1 MKTCCFCS
9 GVLPKVSVSCV
20 ACGGRAC
27 TLACLQDHADLKHP
41 NANLQW
47 SQDRKRPMLSVALLA
62 LMFAGIVLLLL
73 LDSADFIK

>member
-1 MKTCCFCS
+1 MKACAFCS
-9 GVLPKVSVSCV
+9 SCIVGTSITCV
-20 ACGGRAC
+20 ACGAKFD
-27 TLACLQDHADLKHP
+27 TIACLQNHADLKHP

-47 SQDRKRPMLSVALLA
+47 SQDRKRPILSVALIA